1 MSLSGYRYD
10 AFISHAV
17 EDKIP
22 IANELCE
29 RLEKAGLQIWYSGK
43 ELSAG
48 DSINTT
54 IHAGLEES
62 RYGIVILSPNYIS
75 KTWPLR
81 EFYILLGRERNG
93 QKIILPVLH
102 DITPEELALKDLT
115 MADRFGIK
123 ADKGLDHVVD
133 KLLTAMRQ
141 EPLLKKDRKRTK
153 RSTLILASLAVLALL
168 AYGFYHVINLYN
180 NGLTDEVISK
190 EIQMRIDNF
199 QHKVE
204 HQYLA
209 DLKNAGARP
218 SEPDAVNTFFS
229 DFKNFKS
236 YYRNEYELF
245 NGYAIVR
252 ARKNVEAALHLD
264 LGLCDPGNAYQFQS
278 PNVYLKDE
286 KPEVRYAFV
295 NTQPLNYVLSPP
307 EEAGEHTR
315 IVTVTYENNIRFIG
329 VSLFFVKSRKETRY
343 HRMLLLGFLP
353 TETYVF
359 EEHGG
364 VWTLAEVR

>member
-1 MSLSGYRYD
+1 MSSSDYRYD

-62 RYGIVILSPNYIS
+62 RYGIVILSPNYVS

-81 EFYILLGRERNG
+81 EFYILLGRERDG
-93 QKIILPVLH
+93 QKIILPVLY

-123 ADKGLDHVVD
+123 ADKGLDHVVN
-133 KLLTAMRQ
+133 KLLTVIR
-141 EPLLKKDRKRTK
+141 EKPLLKKDRKHTK
-153 RSTLILASLAVLALL
+153 RSTLIAASFALLALL
-168 AYGFYHVINLYN
+168 AYGFYQVINPYN

-204 HQYLA
+204 HQYLSE
-209 DLKNAGARP
+209 LKKAGARP
-218 SEPDAVNTFFS
+218 SEPDAVNTIFS
-229 DFKNFKS
+229 DFKNLKS
-236 YYRNEYELF
+236 HYRNEYELF
-245 NGYAIVR
+245 NGYAFVR

-264 LGLCDPGNAYQFQS
+264 LNLYDPGNAYHFQS
-278 PNVYLKDE
+278 PNVYLRDE
-286 KPEVRYAFV
+286 KPEVRYAFI
-295 NTQPLNYVLSPP
+295 NTQPLKYTSSLP
-307 EEAGEHTR
+307 EETGEHGR

-329 VSLFFVKSRKETRY
+329 VSLLFVKNQKETRY

-359 EEHGG
+359 EERDG
-364 VWTLAEVR
+364 VWKLVEVR